1 MTNFD
6 WEWSAGMRTNE
17 SAVPRPK
24 AHAEDHLD
32 PHFSVVA
39 KYAW

>member
-6 WEWSAGMRTNE
+6 REWSAGMRTNE
-17 SAVPRPK
+17 FAAPRPK
-24 AHAEDHLD
+24 AHAEDHLN
-32 PHFSVVA
+32 PHLRVVA